1 MNSNPF
7 WCILYIYPASRQI
20 VSRINL
26 HMSMIESTAVGL
38 VQRRIHKL
46 SQILYTTTCRCIGMS
61 IFLLL
66 KNFFLITSI
75 SSQTAGKPPSVHTAA
90 ALFQKLCYEN
100 KDALSASIIVA
111 GWDPTTGPSVYTIPI
126 GGGSFRQPWAIGGKS
141 KRLSNGFFRKRE
153 NAENNG

>member
-1 MNSNPF
+1 MNSNAF
-7 WCILYIYPASRQI
+7 WCILYIHSASRQI
-20 VSRINL
+20 VSQISL
-26 HMSMIESTAVGL
+26 HMSMIEFTAVGL
-38 VQRRIHKL
+38 VQRRIHKP

-66 KNFFLITSI
+66 KEPFDDFYP

-111 GWDPTTGPSVYTIPI
+111 GWDPTTGPSVYTIPV
-126 GGGSFRQPWAIGGKS
+126 GGGLFRQPWAIGGKS
-141 KRLSNGFFRKRE
+141 GDYPMVLKKIKC
-153 NAENNG
+153 